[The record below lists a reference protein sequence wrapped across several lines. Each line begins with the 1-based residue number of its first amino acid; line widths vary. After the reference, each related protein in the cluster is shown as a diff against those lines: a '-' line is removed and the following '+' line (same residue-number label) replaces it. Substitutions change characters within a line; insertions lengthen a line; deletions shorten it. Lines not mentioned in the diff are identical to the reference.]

1 MKAKFILFPSPV
13 APAKERVVERRGK
26 YGMAGGSILAF
37 GIIAG
42 LIAGVIYGQP
52 SLGIL
57 GGTAAGALLALL
69 FWLVERR
76 R

>member
-1 MKAKFILFPSPV
+1 M
-13 APAKERVVERRGK
+13 ERRSK
-26 YGMAGGSILAF
+26 FGMAGGSILAF
-37 GIIAG
+37 SIIGG
-42 LIAGVIYGQP
+42 LIVGVMYGQP

-57 GGTAAGALLALL
+57 GGAATGALLALL